1 MRNQAIVFALLFA
14 LGGPSFAQD
23 APAAEGDA
31 AAAGQPKDTAR
42 KKTPAEEEDSSLL
55 TATKLRE
62 KVRTTRRN
70 ILAGGPA
77 VEKSE
82 KEALRFYRRKINAL
96 ARQTEEVRTNH
107 AMKQAEYEIA
117 LESTLK
123 AESDSE
129 RAGAAREASK
139 LRAEMRALV
148 ADIKALERQG
158 DMLGRGVAGIQKRMD
173 ARKRMIRRF
182 ESPEALEDLPYL
194 SDEILEYAEEEE
206 TESGDPFMDE
216 EFINDLLAR
225 DPAAA
230 KSLLFSHDPIGYWKR
245 FPLTPPRA
253 ALKRALLFP
262 AADLPGSR

>member
-14 LGGPSFAQD
+14 FQGSSIAQED
-23 APAAEGDA
+23 REGAEGA
-31 AAAGQPKDTAR
+31 AASQPKDAA
-42 KKTPAEEEDSSLL
+42 KKKAPAEEEESSLL

-82 KEALRFYRRKINAL
+82 KEALRFYRRKINSL
-96 ARQTEEVRTNH
+96 ARQTEELRTKH

-117 LESTLK
+117 LETTLK
-123 AESDSE
+123 AEDPAE

-139 LRAEMRALV
+139 LRGEMRAID
-148 ADIKALERQG
+148 ADVKALERQG
-158 DMLGRGVAGIQKRMD
+158 DMLGRGVAGIQKRME

-194 SDEILEYAEEEE
+194 ADEILDFAEEEE
-206 TESGDPFMDE
+206 AEAGDPFMDE
-216 EFINDLLAR
+216 EFISDLLAR

>member
-14 LGGPSFAQD
+14 FAGPSFAQD
-23 APAAEGDA
+23 DPEGAGGAEA
-31 AAAGQPKDTAR
+31 SQPREGAE
-42 KKTPAEEEDSSLL
+42 KKAPAEEESSLL

-96 ARQTEEVRTNH
+96 ARQTEELRTNH

-123 AESDSE
+123 AETPGE
-129 RAGAAREASK
+129 RASAAREASK
-139 LRAEMRALV
+139 LRAEMRALD
-148 ADIKALERQG
+148 ADVKALERQG

-194 SDEILEYAEEEE
+194 SDEILEFAEEEE
-206 TESGDPFMDE
+206 AEGGDPFMDE